1 MGSHT
6 ETLKL
11 GTIMIILAITLVFFL
26 PAVILGL
33 PQDSDSSCSSQTCL
47 DCLGSCSLCDQCS
60 LCALCFLSQCVS
72 SLPRCKYCKEGAE
85 GCKKTCNIGKKTPVC
100 KKCIETCSRDVPI
113 PADVFHNAGEGPQIE
128 EEEANEENKIE

>member
-60 LCALCFLSQCVS
+60 LCALCFGLKFGPCD
-72 SLPRCKYCKEGAE
+72 RCKYCKEGPE
-85 GCKKTCNIGKKTPVC
+85 GCKKTCNSGKETPVC
-100 KKCIETCSRDVPI
+100 KKCIETCDRDI
-113 PADVFHNAGEGPQIE
+113 EIATEGDIE
-128 EEEANEENKIE
+128 VEEAIEDNEIEDA